1 MPLEAFA
8 QNLSSSGLMTSD
20 EFQAVC
26 DSLPPNDTSRNTTSL
41 VNELV
46 RRKRLTRFQAAQ
58 LCHGNTTGLSYGN
71 YVVLDELGAGGMGVV
86 FRAQHRRMKR
96 VVALKVLPAETMKS
110 EVAIQRFHREVEAAA
125 KLTHPNIVA
134 AYDADES
141 DGVHFLVMEYVEG
154 ENFTQLVRRVGPLA
168 VDRAIDLCLQTAR
181 GLLHAHERGIVHRD
195 IKPSNLLIDPDG
207 IVKILD
213 MGLARMRAPDD
224 SDAEGDDLTQSGRVM
239 GTVDYMAPE
248 QALDAKRADH
258 RADIYS
264 LGCTLHFL
272 LTGNVLSPPG
282 AMTKKLLWHQSGQ
295 VPSLCELRSDAPK
308 SLDNVFQTML
318 AKRPEDR
325 QQTME
330 AVIAQLTACLE
341 EVGGAMTQIDIPS
354 GSRSAADVPTLASGT
369 MAGATLSDRS
379 NPDTVPA
386 RVKSRVGLLVGTA
399 VVLTLLAVGA
409 FAALGRRAGDSDPE
423 ADAPLALAN
432 AAPGA
437 AVAAGADTVADG
449 GDAVASPPPDSDGA
463 PVAETAT
470 RETPVVPVV
479 PAPAEPSPA
488 ERLANWVHTYG
499 GTLILQTADG
509 TRLNDVANPEDLP
522 EGDYTVRGVSLA
534 RQTMRGADWDLLGES
549 RSVETVSLAETDVD
563 NDVVGQI
570 AGMPALRRL
579 DLGATSV
586 NDAALEALAQAKR
599 LEWLN
604 LRGTGVTDSG
614 MTAVAAIASLRDL
627 YLSDTSVTDA
637 GLKPL
642 EELAALRSIALNG
655 TKVTGEGVLAL
666 RAARPGL
673 GDVAWDAP
681 DHDRI
686 AARQML
692 QLGGKVKVQA
702 IDDGAVSD
710 VTRLADLTGDEFLL
724 KAVDLSGLTTV
735 GDGELAA
742 LEPLTSI
749 ESLNLAGTSVTGD
762 GLGSLDGLASLKTLN
777 LGGIPFDASDVTA
790 LSDKLAGC
798 DVTWNPID
806 DRSIAAWVIEHGG
819 TVSLVTDDGEA
830 FRDQG
835 DVAALPASHFALR
848 QIRLQGCSDPL
859 TPLLEMLVELR
870 QLESINLAGSTL
882 DDEAAG
888 LLASVVPLEDV
899 QLSDTQVTD
908 K

>member
-1 MPLEAFA
+1 MAKTTKQQTSAPPAQSPPGPSSLEPATAADTPTLDGRKSPGDGTHSDTSASEHADVGKVLAADAASARELGAAHPADPNREQPTVVTSERASATVGDAPAVAPGSSADEPTIAVENRADAGAATKSDSIRGVPQTSDDPTLDASSPFVSDMPLEAFA

-20 EFQAVC
+20 EFKAVC

-570 AGMPALRRL
+570 AGMPA
-579 DLGATSV
+579 AET
-586 NDAALEALAQAKR
+586 
-599 LEWLN
+599 
-604 LRGTGVTDSG
+604 
-614 MTAVAAIASLRDL
+614 
-627 YLSDTSVTDA
+627 
-637 GLKPL
+637 
-642 EELAALRSIALNG
+642 
-655 TKVTGEGVLAL
+655 
-666 RAARPGL
+666 ARPGGDVGQRRGPGSVGSSQASGVAQPAWDRRDRL
-673 GDVAWDAP
+673 GDDGSSGDRVAAGFVSFRYVR
-681 DHDRI
+681 DRRRSE
-686 AARQML
+686 AARRTCRPA
-692 QLGGKVKVQA
+692 KHSAERDK
-702 IDDGAVSD
+702 
-710 VTRLADLTGDEFLL
+710 GD
-724 KAVDLSGLTTV
+724 
-735 GDGELAA
+735 
-742 LEPLTSI
+742 
-749 ESLNLAGTSVTGD
+749 
-762 GLGSLDGLASLKTLN
+762 
-777 LGGIPFDASDVTA
+777 
-790 LSDKLAGC
+790 
-798 DVTWNPID
+798 
-806 DRSIAAWVIEHGG
+806 R
-819 TVSLVTDDGEA
+819 
-830 FRDQG
+830 
-835 DVAALPASHFALR
+835 
-848 QIRLQGCSDPL
+848 
-859 TPLLEMLVELR
+859 
-870 QLESINLAGSTL
+870 
-882 DDEAAG
+882 
-888 LLASVVPLEDV
+888 
-899 QLSDTQVTD
+899 
-908 K
+908 